1 MTNNELQDQIDDYL
15 RFSQVERGLSTNTIS
30 AYRQDLEEYLSFIKK
45 EGMSS
50 WPTEASDVDAFL
62 ARQRDLNKAT
72 SSISRLI
79 SSMRKFYQWLAR
91 QNIQKLNPMLEID
104 LPKKERRLP
113 TALSREEVNRL
124 LEQPDVEQKL
134 GLRNRAILETLY
146 ATGMRVSELINLE
159 LQDIHED
166 LGLIRVLGKGSKE
179 RLIPISPVA
188 LHWIDK
194 YQKQVRDPLIL
205 KSGKNDEHLFLN
217 NRGGK
222 LTRQAIWQM
231 IKKYCQMAGITKD
244 VTPHT
249 LRHTFA
255 THLLE
260 NGADLRVVQE
270 ILGHSDIS
278 TTQIYTN
285 LSQKHILQVYQK
297 THPRLQVK
305 VMLIQYKKDYEK
317 TAMGLLSYLP
327 DFKNIENLKEEISLN
342 QEDNDFVLFLY
353 RNKQNNVVGV
363 LGTQMTD
370 KFIIIRY
377 LSLAPGFREI
387 SYEKDIFAELKN
399 EYPNKRITAVPEY
412 TDLLKAVEADG

>member
-1 MTNNELQDQIDDYL
+1 MEKINLKDQIDDYL
-15 RFSQVERGLSTNTIS
+15 RYSQVERGLSDNTIN
-30 AYRQDLEEYLSFIKK
+30 AYRQDLDEFRTFVEN
-45 EGMSS
+45 EGMAS

-113 TALSREEVNRL
+113 TALSQAEMNRL
-124 LEQPDVEQKL
+124 LEQPNTKRKL
-134 GLRNRAILETLY
+134 GIRDRAILETLY

-159 LQDIHED
+159 LQDLHD
-166 LGLIRVLGKGSKE
+166 NLGLVRVLGKGEKE

-188 LHWIDK
+188 LYWIKK
-194 YQKQVRDPLIL
+194 YQNEVRDPLIL
-205 KSGKNDEHLFLN
+205 QVGKSDEHIFLN
-217 NRGGK
+217 NRGK
-222 LTRQAIWQM
+222 KITRQAIWQM
-231 IKKYCQMAGITKD
+231 IKKYWQMAAITKD

-285 LSQKHILQVYQK
+285 LSQKQILNVYQK
-297 THPRLQVK
+297 THPRL
-305 VMLIQYKKDYEK
+305 
-317 TAMGLLSYLP
+317 
-327 DFKNIENLKEEISLN
+327 
-342 QEDNDFVLFLY
+342 
-353 RNKQNNVVGV
+353 
-363 LGTQMTD
+363 
-370 KFIIIRY
+370 
-377 LSLAPGFREI
+377 
-387 SYEKDIFAELKN
+387 
-399 EYPNKRITAVPEY
+399 
-412 TDLLKAVEADG
+412 